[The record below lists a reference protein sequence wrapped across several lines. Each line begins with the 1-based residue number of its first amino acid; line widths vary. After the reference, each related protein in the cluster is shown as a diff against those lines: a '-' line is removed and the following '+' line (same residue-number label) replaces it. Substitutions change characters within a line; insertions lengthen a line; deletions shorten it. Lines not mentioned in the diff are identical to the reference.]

1 MSPTVWGAFAGLLGG
16 LGLVLVV
23 WRVRA
28 MRPRLPERIAPYL
41 RERPATS
48 GLLSEPRTHTPFPTL
63 ESLLAPV
70 MADAGRVLERL
81 GSTSQSV
88 RRRIDLAGSP
98 LTVEQFRLEQMMW
111 AVLGMSAGLLL
122 VTVAGVARGL
132 NVVAGIGVV
141 VLCAVIAAVA
151 RDRWL
156 TRSATR
162 RQHAMLEE
170 LPAVAELLAL
180 AVSAGEGP
188 MAALERVARTTRG
201 ALTAQLEVTLA
212 EARAGTPLVVALER
226 FAARTSQPAV
236 ARFGEG
242 IAVAVDRGTP
252 LAEVLRSQA
261 QDAREAARRE
271 LMETGGKKEIAMMI
285 PVVFLVLPVTVL
297 FALFPGLVLLQ
308 VGL

>member
-1 MSPTVWGAFAGLLGG
+1 T
-16 LGLVLVV
+16 
-23 WRVRA
+23 
-28 MRPRLPERIAPYL
+28 
-41 RERPATS
+41 
-48 GLLSEPRTHTPFPTL
+48 
-63 ESLLAPV
+63 
-70 MADAGRVLERL
+70 
-81 GSTSQSV
+81 QNV
-88 RRRIDLAGSP
+88 RRRIALSGAP

-111 AVLGMSAGLLL
+111 AVLGLTGGLLL
-122 VTVAGVARGL
+122 VTLAGVARGL
-132 NVVAGIGVV
+132 NVLAGTGVV
-141 VLCAVIAAVA
+141 VVAAVLGAVA

-156 TRSATR
+156 TRAANR
-162 RQHAMLEE
+162 NQQAMLEE

-271 LMETGGKKEIAMMI
+271 LME
-285 PVVFLVLPVTVL
+285 
-297 FALFPGLVLLQ
+297 
-308 VGL
+308 